1 MISSMNTTKPSGST
15 AIQCDAGT
23 PISGRTGDTG
33 TYEILNLLPGGG
45 ISQGQNITA
54 PYISPPNQVVLPP
67 GGALLAGIYI
77 GIVNTA
83 ITIPVT
89 GVYNLK
95 PFVIFPDA
103 TGTGAIEIILTDV
116 NSGLSAYAP
125 TRAPFSD
132 PYDPAPV
139 DFALVD
145 SGYYWS
151 NIPLE
156 AIGTTSRRSSI
167 NTAQDRN
174 YYMQAGDYNAILV
187 CRTAFTTATADA
199 IFGFEVA
206 QRIS

>member
-54 PYISPPNQVVLPP
+54 SYISPVLAIVLPP
-67 GGALLAGIYI
+67 GGALVAGNFI
-77 GIVNTA
+77 GSVNSV
-83 ITIPVT
+83 ITIPET

-103 TGTGAIEIILTDV
+103 TGAGAIEIILTDV
-116 NSGLSAYAP
+116 NSGLSAYIP
-125 TRAPFSD
+125 TLVAFTD
-132 PYDPAPV
+132 PYNPGVSDY
-139 DFALVD
+139 ALLD

-151 NIPLE
+151 NLPLE
-156 AIGTTSRRSSI
+156 AVGTTSRRSTI
-167 NTAQDRN
+167 NANQDKN

-187 CRTAFTTATADA
+187 CRTAFATTGATAY
-199 IFGFEVA
+199 FGFEVA
-206 QRIS
+206 TRIS